1 MLRDMK
7 MKSVVI
13 TGASDGIGLEMAKA
27 FAAQG
32 FKVGLL
38 ARSADKLALGAELCR
53 KLGAPQAEV
62 AAVDVANFDQ
72 LRSALL
78 EMDRKLGGTEIFIAN
93 AGIGGTFQIDADNW
107 SDLLKTGQ
115 VNYLGAVAGL
125 EAMKMKMIERGS
137 GTLVAVSSMAA
148 TKGMPLMSG
157 YCATKAALSTYLQ
170 SIRIELKKKGVTT
183 VSVEPGYID
192 TALTKKNKGAMPF
205 MIPAEQAGREIAAGI
220 LAKKRLVIVPKPYRA
235 VKVVLKL
242 LPDWLFEKL
251 AGKFMLNVG
260 RADRTA

>member
-1 MLRDMK
+1 MK
-7 MKSVVI
+7 TNSVVI
-13 TGASDGIGLEMAKA
+13 TGGSDGIGLEMAKA
-27 FAAQG
+27 FARRG
-32 FKVGLL
+32 FKIGLL
-38 ARSADKLALGAELCR
+38 ARSADKLAAGAKLCR
-53 KLGAPQAEV
+53 ELGAPQAEI
-62 AAVDVANFDQ
+62 AAVDVGDFER
-72 LRSALL
+72 LRAALA

-93 AGIGGTFQIDADNW
+93 AGVGGTFHLAADNW
-107 SDLLKTGQ
+107 ADLLKTGQ

-125 EAMKMKMIERGS
+125 ELMKMKMIERGS

-170 SIRIELKKKGVTT
+170 SIRIELKRKGVTT

-192 TALTKKNKGAMPF
+192 TALTKKNKGTMPF

-220 LAKKRLVIVPKPYRA
+220 LAKKRLVITPKPYRV
-235 VKVVLKL
+235 VKVLLKL

-251 AGKFMLNVG
+251 AGRFMLNVG